1 MKGGNDAVDVAAI
14 FYEPHWLPKRD
25 MGRRIL

>member
-1 MKGGNDAVDVAAI
+1 MKGGNDAADVTAT
-14 FYEPHWLPKRD
+14 FYEPHWLPKSD